1 MTPSLRDDRHG
12 IHTEGNLTMAIQQGK
27 ERRTVRHGAPEHL
40 LVSHGYEEKLVDL
53 GEIDLNYAEAG
64 SAANPALLLL
74 PSQSESWW
82 GYEEAMGLLADDFHV
97 FAVDLRGQGRSTWT
111 PGRYSLDNFGN
122 DLVRFIDLVIGR
134 PVIVSGNSS
143 GGVLAAW
150 LAAFALPGQIRAAVA
165 EDAPFFAS
173 ELNSKVGHTI
183 RQAAGHIFVNWRDYL
198 GDQWSVGDYKGFLA
212 AMKSSE
218 IPMLRQVPLPEE
230 APQNLVEYDPEWG
243 RAFYEGTVAQTC
255 PHDYMLSQ
263 VKVPMLVT
271 HHARMID
278 EATAGLVG
286 AMSDLQVSKAVE
298 MIRATGVS
306 VDVVDL
312 PEAPHILHQLVPHQY
327 VEIVKRWIAS
337 LPAAR

>member
-1 MTPSLRDDRHG
+1 MTKNDS
-12 IHTEGNLTMAIQQGK
+12 T
-27 ERRTVRHGAPEHL
+27 RHGAPES
-40 LVSHGYEEKLVDL
+40 VFVPHGYEEKSVDL

-64 SAANPALLLL
+64 FPDKPALLLL

-150 LAAFALPGQIRAAVA
+150 LAAFAKPGQIRAAVA

-173 ELNSKVGHTI
+173 ELDPKVGHTI

-198 GDQWSVGDYKGFLA
+198 GDQWSVGDYRGYVE
-212 AMKSSE
+212 AMRSSP
-218 IPMLRQVPLPEE
+218 IPMLRQVPLPDE
-230 APQNLVEYDPEWG
+230 APQNLLEYDPEWG

-271 HHARMID
+271 HHARFID
-278 EATAGLVG
+278 EDTSGLVG
-286 AMSDLQVSKAVE
+286 AMSDLQLSKAVE
-298 MIRATGVS
+298 IVRAAGAPVE
-306 VDVVDL
+306 VVDL
-312 PEAPHILHQLVPHQY
+312 PEAPHILHLLAPKDY
-327 VEIVKRWIAS
+327 VEIVKNWAAT
-337 LPAAR
+337 LPSA

>member
-1 MTPSLRDDRHG
+1 MTPHHSA
-12 IHTEGNLTMAIQQGK
+12 EEPNP
-27 ERRTVRHGAPEHL
+27 RRGTPEHL
-40 LVSHGYEEKLVDL
+40 LVPHGYEEKLVDL

-64 SAANPALLLL
+64 SPENPALLLL

-122 DLVRFIDLVIGR
+122 DLVRFIDLVIGK

-150 LAAFALPGQIRAAVA
+150 LAAFSLPGQIRAAVA

-173 ELNSKVGHTI
+173 ELSPKVGHGI

-198 GDQWSVGDYKGFLA
+198 GDQWSVGDYAGLLA
-212 AMKSSE
+212 AMKASE

-230 APQNLVEYDPEWG
+230 APQNMVEYDPEWG

-278 EATAGLVG
+278 EETTGLVG
-286 AMSDLQVSKAVE
+286 AMSDLQVRKAVE
-298 MIRATGVS
+298 AIRATGVQ

-312 PEAPHILHQLVPHQY
+312 PQAPHILHQLEPQQY
-327 VEIVKRWIAS
+327 VEIVKNWAAT
-337 LPAAR
+337 LPGA